1 MLPRP
6 SLRVLRNRCLLNVLK
21 HSHRTCLPEFS
32 CKFLSVT
39 LSHSRTCLPENVCK
53 FLFHCYAYVSVTLMS
68 LIAGLRSAM
77 KIMDHPHLYERE
89 YKNYVKASKAFIS
102 EQNDGI
108 FLSCEILRL
117 TTAAYEK

>member
-6 SLRVLRNRCLLNVLK
+6 SLRVIKSRENCCLLNVRN
-21 HSHRTCLPEFS
+21 S
-32 CKFLSVT
+32 
-39 LSHSRTCLPENVCK
+39 SHSRTCLPENVCK
-53 FLFHCYAYVSVTLMS
+53 FSFHCYAYAYAALMS
-68 LIAGLRSAM
+68 MIAGLRSVM